1 MRSTLRLILFPALHA
16 LGPVLTWFS
25 AAMLVPLAVSFI
37 FHDGAERA
45 FVSGVLWTACCGLL
59 LTLVFRPFRCELTAR
74 HGFLLVSMTW
84 ASIPAFSAIPLLE
97 YLPDQSF
104 AEIYFETVSSLT
116 TTGST
121 VLSNLDALPLSVN
134 GWRCLLSWLGGMG
147 LIVLAVAILPLLGV
161 GGAQVLKAETSGP
174 LKETKLTPRIAETA
188 RALYTTYFAFSV
200 VCAIGYHLAGM
211 PWEDAIMHMMTTVSL
226 AGVSSHDASFAY
238 FNNPMVEVVAII
250 FMIIS
255 GFNFSLHFVAWRR
268 RSVSVYFKD
277 PEAIGWISTLLV
289 LTIGI
294 TVALIQTST
303 YSDWLEALRAVAFSV
318 VSVASSTGYAS
329 CDYSLWPYGIPM
341 VLLLSS
347 TFATCAG
354 SAGGGMKM
362 IRLIVLIKQIARE
375 FKHLLYPRAV
385 LPISVG
391 TMNISQPI
399 SFAILT
405 YAILWVFSAALA
417 SFILLLSGMPA
428 TEAISA
434 ALACL
439 SNLGPGL
446 GSVGPVSTYAH
457 LTDPQLLI
465 LSFLMLIG
473 RLELFTVYIL
483 FSRSFWRL

>member
-1 MRSTLRLILFPALHA
+1 
-16 LGPVLTWFS
+16 
-25 AAMLVPLAVSFI
+25 
-37 FHDGAERA
+37 
-45 FVSGVLWTACCGLL
+45 
-59 LTLVFRPFRCELTAR
+59 
-74 HGFLLVSMTW
+74 
-84 ASIPAFSAIPLLE
+84 
-97 YLPDQSF
+97 
-104 AEIYFETVSSLT
+104 
-116 TTGST
+116 
-121 VLSNLDALPLSVN
+121 
-134 GWRCLLSWLGGMG
+134 
-147 LIVLAVAILPLLGV
+147 
-161 GGAQVLKAETSGP
+161 
-174 LKETKLTPRIAETA
+174 
-188 RALYTTYFAFSV
+188 
-200 VCAIGYHLAGM
+200 
-211 PWEDAIMHMMTTVSL
+211 
-226 AGVSSHDASFAY
+226 
-238 FNNPMVEVVAII
+238 
-250 FMIIS
+250 MI
-255 GFNFSLHFVAWRR
+255 
-268 RSVSVYFKD
+268 
-277 PEAIGWISTLLV
+277 
-289 LTIGI
+289 
-294 TVALIQTST
+294 
-303 YSDWLEALRAVAFSV
+303 
-318 VSVASSTGYAS
+318 
-329 CDYSLWPYGIPM
+329 
-341 VLLLSS
+341 LLLSS

-417 SFILLLSGMPA
+417 SFILLLSGMQA